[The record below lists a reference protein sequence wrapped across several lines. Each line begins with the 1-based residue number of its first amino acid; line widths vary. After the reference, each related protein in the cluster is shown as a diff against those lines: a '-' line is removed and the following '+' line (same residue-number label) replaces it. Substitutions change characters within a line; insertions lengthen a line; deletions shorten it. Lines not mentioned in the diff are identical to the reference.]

1 MLLAASHPLTDLG
14 PSPHRGG
21 RASTPSFTALRKWIF
36 HAWHTHYTW
45 INPLCTLTLL
55 DWTQFRKQ
63 QQNPLGR
70 MEEWQ
75 RGLLS
80 KPRELWESDWRPLA
94 PAHEVWAR
102 SCWRGGRE
110 REAGMQTLYQVLWCS
125 AVCRAQVSEE
135 WPPAKWRG
143 SWEVEVTATEVS
155 SPGGH
160 TAGKTGRVGSLGSP
174 GMGSPRKAVLSLKD
188 FPVVMCFPSYIQC

>member
-1 MLLAASHPLTDLG
+1 MGQVLLEGRKGEGGWDANSL
-14 PSPHRGG
+14 PSPVM
-21 RASTPSFTALRKWIF
+21 
-36 HAWHTHYTW
+36 
-45 INPLCTLTLL
+45 LCSV
-55 DWTQFRKQ
+55 Q
-63 QQNPLGR
+63 
-70 MEEWQ
+70 
-75 RGLLS
+75 S
-80 KPRELWESDWRPLA
+80 CLW
-94 PAHEVWAR
+94 
-102 SCWRGGRE
+102 
-110 REAGMQTLYQVLWCS
+110 MQT
-125 AVCRAQVSEE
+125 QVSEE